1 MEREVKGLNRN
12 TRKFISIP
20 DMDKWEQID
29 KLATLEKYKK
39 SFNKIINEALD
50 YGLPMLIKAEF
61 GYIDEEDY
69 YTSEEPTV
77 AQYSQKEIDMY
88 YRLDELLE
96 EIIFLIEE
104 VFLNVTINK
113 AVICS
118 LFNAKIKEVNGKPI
132 PPKSFV
138 CGDYRDTPEFMEK
151 YELRYLKDLEKR
163 RNKNN

>member
-1 MEREVKGLNRN
+1 MGRKSLAKDNRA
-12 TRKFISIP
+12 RRYIRIL
-20 DMDKWEQID
+20 DEDKWEQID
-29 KLATLEKYKK
+29 KLQTIQKYKN

-61 GYIDEEDY
+61 GYIDEEGDY
-69 YTSEEPTV
+69 TPEEPMST
-77 AQYSQKEIDMY
+77 QYPQKEIDMY

>member
-1 MEREVKGLNRN
+1 MGRKSLAKDNRA
-12 TRKFISIP
+12 RRYIRIL
-20 DMDKWEQID
+20 DEDKWEEID

-61 GYIDEEDY
+61 GYIDEEGDY
-69 YTSEEPTV
+69 TPEEPMST
-77 AQYSQKEIDMY
+77 QYPQKEIDMY

-113 AVICS
+113 AVVCS

-151 YELRYLKDLEKR
+151 YELRYLKDLERR
-163 RNKNN
+163 RNKTE

>member
-1 MEREVKGLNRN
+1 
-12 TRKFISIP
+12 
-20 DMDKWEQID
+20 
-29 KLATLEKYKK
+29 
-39 SFNKIINEALD
+39 
-50 YGLPMLIKAEF
+50 MLIKAEF